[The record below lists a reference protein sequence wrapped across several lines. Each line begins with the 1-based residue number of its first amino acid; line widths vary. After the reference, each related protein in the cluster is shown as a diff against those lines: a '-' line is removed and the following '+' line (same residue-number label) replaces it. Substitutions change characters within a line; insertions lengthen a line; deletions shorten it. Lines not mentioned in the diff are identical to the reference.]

1 MTETNAGTSSGASAG
16 ISTGISTGIRLE
28 GQVALVTGS
37 SRGIGAVVAKRLAQA
52 GARIALNYN
61 ASIEAALAVKEAISA
76 SGGDAML
83 TAGDVS
89 DESQAEQIIKAVIS
103 EFGRIDILINNAGI
117 HRDRLLLRMKTED
130 FDEVLQVNLRGAYL
144 CTRFVMPHLIRQ
156 HYGRVNKYVLGRGVD
171 RQSGSGK
178 LRPPPR
184 RASIGFTKAVA
195 REVASRN
202 VTVNAVA
209 PGYIATGM
217 VEDLNEEQRNQ
228 ILERI
233 PMGRFGTSED
243 VAETILFLSSRGAG
257 YLTGQVLTVD
267 GGLIA

>member
-1 MTETNAGTSSGASAG
+1 MTETNSG
-16 ISTGISTGIRLE
+16 ISPGISLE

-37 SRGIGAVVAKRLAQA
+37 SRGIGAVIARRMAQA
-52 GARIALNYN
+52 GARVALNYN
-61 ASIEAALAVKEAISA
+61 ASPDAALEVKDAIA
-76 SGGDAML
+76 NIGGDAML

-89 DESQAEQIIKAVIS
+89 DESQAQQIIKAVIS

-117 HRDRLLLRMKTED
+117 HRDRLLLRMSAAD
-130 FDEVLQVNLRGAYL
+130 FDQVLQVNLRGAFL
-144 CTRFVMPHLIRQ
+144 CTRYVMPHLIRQ
-156 HYGRVNKYVLGRGVD
+156 HYGRVVNMSSVVGLTGNPGQANYAAAKAGL
-171 RQSGSGK
+171 
-178 LRPPPR
+178 
-184 RASIGFTKAVA
+184 IGFTKAVA

-217 VEDLNEEQRNQ
+217 VEDLNDEQRNQ

-243 VAETILFLSSRGAG
+243 VAETILFLSSKGAG